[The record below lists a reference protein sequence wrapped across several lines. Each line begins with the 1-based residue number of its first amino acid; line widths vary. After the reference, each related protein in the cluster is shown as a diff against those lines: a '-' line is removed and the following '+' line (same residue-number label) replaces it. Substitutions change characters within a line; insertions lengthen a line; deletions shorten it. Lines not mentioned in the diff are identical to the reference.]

1 MVTDVKRKAWGNARA
16 TLEELMTRITL
27 LLILAFATVSAVS
40 AQATPATAQVAD
52 PELELL
58 LGFMTGSFSSA
69 EQARLDPDFY
79 DIRLQVVRVWP
90 ERQDGY
96 WLYVEQAAAESLDRP
111 YRQRVYRLLR
121 HDSSTI
127 ESRVFTIPEPLTYA
141 GEWKKEVPL
150 ARLTPESLVWKKG
163 CSIMLV
169 KKGTDAFAGSTVAH
183 ECASDLRG
191 AAYAKSEV
199 EINSRGM
206 VTWDRGFAADGR
218 HVWGASKGG
227 YIFKKL

>member
-1 MVTDVKRKAWGNARA
+1 MKRMK
-16 TLEELMTRITL
+16 L
-27 LLILAFATVSAVS
+27 LLVLAFATVNTVL
-40 AQATPATAQVAD
+40 AQAAPAPPQVTD
-52 PELELL
+52 PDLQLL
-58 LGFMTGSFSSA
+58 LGFMTGSFSSE
-69 EQARLDPDFY
+69 EQARLDPDFF

-111 YRQRVYRLLR
+111 YRQRVYHLQR
-121 HDSSTI
+121 HDGSTI
-127 ESRVFTIPEPLTYA
+127 ESMVFTMPEPLTYA

-150 ARLTPESLVWKKG
+150 ARLTPESLVRKRG

-169 KKGTDAFAGSTVAH
+169 KKGTAAFSGSIVAH

-191 AAYAKSEV
+191 AAYATSEV
-199 EINSRGM
+199 EINAQGM

-218 HVWGASKGG
+218 QVWGASKGG